1 MHKKDVLLGI
11 KKHCFFFCTHK
22 VDSVYPYWFSVPSP
36 SLFFCNEIPQK
47 ERSSKT
53 LCNYLSGDGKGVD
66 LTRSLARN
74 TMQKKRGKRRKRET
88 EEKKKVWEGAKRER
102 ERERELLESGW
113 LESSRL
119 QPLPV
124 SVVVAGR
131 PNSYQATRLTS
142 TALKRARE
150 RKKEREKRVL
160 LILCL
165 KLCTAA
171 AAAAASSSSATS
183 IDQSSEEIVWLNSST
198 Q

>member
-102 ERERELLESGW
+102 EKENYWRVVGWSQVGCSRCQCRSSSPGAQTATRPPGSHRPFLKERERE
-113 LESSRL
+113 
-119 QPLPV
+119 
-124 SVVVAGR
+124 
-131 PNSYQATRLTS
+131 
-142 TALKRARE
+142 RE
-150 RKKEREKRVL
+150 GKKEKRECCWYFV
-160 LILCL
+160 
-165 KLCTAA
+165 
-171 AAAAASSSSATS
+171 
-183 IDQSSEEIVWLNSST
+183 
-198 Q
+198 